1 MSYRNR
7 KWIVCL
13 QDDGCSKAMNGW
25 YYICD
30 SDGGIVLGYFKD
42 KFEAEN
48 IAEILSDRDS
58 RC

>member
-13 QDDGCSKAMNGW
+13 QDDGALKAMNGW

-30 SDGGIVLGYFKD
+30 SDGGVFLGYFKN
-42 KFEAEN
+42 KSEANN
-48 IAEILSDRDS
+48 IAEILNE
-58 RC
+58 